1 MRKQH
6 TYKSV
11 TLRFRRWS
19 RKGYA
24 AFVSIQYAVTIG
36 QLSVHVSERFQEKN
50 SSNHATV
57 LISDKNGKENCEGEE
72 DHYRD
77 EHSESLLTLFLRSI
91 VYPVPATLSP
101 VASYIYIYNRITFPK
116 SRKVQLRAEGLP
128 RFSFIQIR
136 KLYD

>member
-57 LISDKNGKENCEGEE
+57 LISDKNGKESCEGEE
-72 DHYRD
+72 DRYRD

-101 VASYIYIYNRITFPK
+101 VASYIYIYNRLQN
-116 SRKVQLRAEGLP
+116 SQLEL
-128 RFSFIQIR
+128 
-136 KLYD
+136 L